1 MMEIVKMQKKGRVGT
16 RCIYIIIKQIQ
27 KPMGTKAQTDICCA
41 KVLPKIAGI
50 GHSAE
55 GTPREHLIMF
65 ISMMLLFQTFGNYLQ
80 ALIIQYTV
88 IPKRILDF

>member
-1 MMEIVKMQKKGRVGT
+1 MTQTMNGVMTMMEIVKMQKKRRVGT
-16 RCIYIIIKQIQ
+16 RCIYIIIKQMQ

-65 ISMMLLFQTFGNYLQ
+65 ISMMFYSKPLGITDREE
-80 ALIIQYTV
+80 V
-88 IPKRILDF
+88 